1 MPASPRR
8 RTTRATTGKSSLN
21 SPQRERLPGSKSGVT
36 IVKKVKLTVVT
47 AASERPS
54 FSESQRMERAN
65 VFIEFDLNEHSVLVA
80 LLVNAK
86 DSCRDGSHICHF
98 LRQTSPEMEPAPKE
112 LQARIGTRGGERTD
126 DIRACLRPSPV
137 LSPGK
142 LAVTGDIEAFLRKIE
157 SRFRVTGNLS
167 KLIYSEVTV
176 SFLGLRDHKGSY
188 SELVWAELKPLS
200 NIVFL

>member
-21 SPQRERLPGSKSGVT
+21 SPQRERLPGAKSGVT

-80 LLVNAK
+80 LLVNTK

-98 LRQTSPEMEPAPKE
+98 LCQTSPEMEPAPKRASGTDRHQRRRE
-112 LQARIGTRGGERTD
+112 NRRHSRLSSTKSSVIARQACSDGRRH
-126 DIRACLRPSPV
+126 AS
-137 LSPGK
+137 
-142 LAVTGDIEAFLRKIE
+142 A
-157 SRFRVTGNLS
+157 
-167 KLIYSEVTV
+167 
-176 SFLGLRDHKGSY
+176 
-188 SELVWAELKPLS
+188 
-200 NIVFL
+200 